1 VRRGGD
7 ELKKAAKNYKKE
19 NVRLRT
25 GFATVFPSGKLK
37 YDKVIA
43 AVGPICDSRIDTK
56 YDKQLM
62 RKTIYSILDLFLD
75 HEFSKYISLINLGS
89 VVIPSF
95 CNETSG
101 FPSRDYAKVVI
112 KVDWN
117 KFDVFPK

>member
-1 VRRGGD
+1 LRR
-7 ELKKAAKNYKKE
+7 AAKNYKKE

-25 GFATVFPSGKLK
+25 GFATVFPSGKLN

-43 AVGPICDSRIDTK
+43 AVGPICDRRIGTK

-75 HEFSKYISLINLGS
+75 HEFSKYIPLIDLGS

-95 CNETSG
+95 CNETTE
-101 FPSRDYAKVVI
+101 FPSKNYSKVVI
-112 KVDWN
+112 KVN
-117 KFDVFPK
+117 